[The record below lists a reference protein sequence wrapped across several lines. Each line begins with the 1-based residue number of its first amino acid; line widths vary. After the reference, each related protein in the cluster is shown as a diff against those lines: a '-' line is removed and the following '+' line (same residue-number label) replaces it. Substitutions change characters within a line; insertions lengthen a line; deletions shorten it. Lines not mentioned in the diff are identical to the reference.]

1 MTCGAGRVKAVV
13 EKTVTGIIGQRQIGR
28 RWLGGLGRV
37 VIVQV
42 LFVIGEVEIIIVFP
56 IIIRDVVFY
65 REFRLAQ
72 YN

>member
-28 RWLGGLGRV
+28 RWLGGLGCV

-42 LFVIGEVEIIIVFP
+42 LFVIGEIEIIIVFP
-56 IIIRDVVFY
+56 IIVWYVVFY
-65 REFRLAQ
+65 REFRLAR
-72 YN
+72 YK

>member
-28 RWLGGLGRV
+28 RWLGGLGGV